1 MVWYPWECVTSTEL
15 SKMTMFNTSIQS
27 LYMSVY
33 IYICIYVYITK
44 REEEEEGGGG
54 GGRRNNNDNILNIYK

>member
-1 MVWYPWECVTSTEL
+1 
-15 SKMTMFNTSIQS
+15 
-27 LYMSVY
+27 MSVY

-44 REEEEEGGGG
+44 REEEEGGGG